1 MKRAG
6 GYTLITGASSGMGE
20 ATAKLLSA
28 TRNLVLHG
36 RDEARLADVGEACA
50 ANGADV
56 VLFPFDLEQAD
67 TVGSALTALLK
78 EKEAPVEAFV
88 HFAGMTEVLPISK
101 TKYSVGLRVM
111 NVNYFSATEIISAL
125 LKKKVNGKALR
136 NIVLTSSVAA
146 SVGMRYQ
153 PHYCSSKGAIN
164 SLGIALA
171 CELAPEIRVNVIAP
185 GSFRTRITQTLFA
198 DTSPDAPW
206 NPPTLLPPGTV
217 DDVARVVR
225 FLLSEDASY
234 LTGQVI
240 EVDGGEHFPHV

>member
-125 LKKKVNGKALR
+125 LKKKSQRQSSSQHCFDLKRSCLSRDALSAA
-136 NIVLTSSVAA
+136 LLFQQGGHQLFGDSS
-146 SVGMRYQ
+146 G
-153 PHYCSSKGAIN
+153 
-164 SLGIALA
+164 L
-171 CELAPEIRVNVIAP
+171 
-185 GSFRTRITQTLFA
+185 
-198 DTSPDAPW
+198 
-206 NPPTLLPPGTV
+206 
-217 DDVARVVR
+217 
-225 FLLSEDASY
+225 
-234 LTGQVI
+234 
-240 EVDGGEHFPHV
+240 